1 MIGKAAAARLTGQ
14 NVRGLTTLKLE
25 KLIQFMK
32 EQRLLVICLMETWRV
47 TKQGLEIDEID
58 GFLILHHGE
67 TAKSCNRGR
76 NGVAIILSPEA
87 RAAWELGGSQE
98 WHGSTGRALTV
109 RLSLEGRKSLTV
121 CSAYAPTSGQTSA
134 ARQSFYDEVSTQI
147 RSENQDDLLAV
158 FIDGNASMGIG
169 PRPGNREQ
177 KGPKALGPW
186 GNRHVNS
193 AGQEMLEWLQVE
205 GLASARS
212 FFRAKGDRYGT
223 WWHPKN
229 RKAYSLDQILVRQ
242 RQVGRVK
249 QACTRIAVAVES
261 DHIPTYL
268 ELFVGRMQ
276 RRQKMTSQTKPA
288 NVSALRIPETRAA
301 YAEAVG
307 SKVAAWLQVHPAASL
322 EERAEAFRVIM
333 PVEALGICGKRER
346 REEGWFAANQERLM
360 ELVAE
365 RNRATAATRG
375 QQGQVD
381 VAQLKKARK
390 ALKRAVH
397 EAKLKDIVEK
407 IQSCSDG
414 QKDYWEVVR
423 ALNGGDSRT
432 TMVAMQKFLD
442 ADGVECV
449 TPKENAEAAA
459 KHFTKVYNIVRERP
473 SGAAE
478 AVDSVKQRQ
487 LRIDLDA
494 PIALSEVEEVLQKMK
509 PGKATSNMI
518 PGELL
523 TALCTSCTSSVALG
537 HFHQLVSDIF
547 EDKRSTPWPEAP
559 SRPTPPL
566 EISPEPPP
574 SRRRNERRPPHPPTP
589 VTMAETVSPPD
600 GPARD
605 VERSQKEL
613 VQGAKDHG
621 WRCQWQAENPKR
633 GASGARYARY
643 CVATTYSEA
652 IELGA
657 TRGDLNW
664 DLSHGYLQI
673 FPDSLRVELP
683 ADTAEGGDE
692 EPRAGPTT
700 ALLKEFAGMRLKI
713 LPKKGDLRDLNN
725 WRGIMLL
732 DAASKVM
739 SMIINSRLQLLLKE
753 VGIEE
758 QNGFMGGRGCSDGIF
773 CIRQALKKRREH
785 GKESWVLFVDL
796 VKAFDSVP
804 RDVLFTVLAKFG
816 VPPHLVSVIKRMNT
830 DLQVSFDLNGEPVAV
845 PCTVGVKQGCPLSPT
860 LFLFVMQACLES
872 LEKAMPAD
880 AKLKFRT
887 NTRTEGRN
895 GGHVS
900 GTNYT
905 NKGEFTFSFW
915 ASLYADDAATPFES
929 REALLK
935 ATNAMYDHLR
945 LFGLLMHVGAN
956 GKRSKTEAMFC
967 PARTDSYSAGDTS
980 DLLLECGGTV
990 SFTESFVY
998 LGSLLHYDL
1007 SDHHDV
1013 DARIKKASQA
1023 FGALRSKIFSSRD
1036 IPERL
1041 KGKVYASGVLAVLLY
1056 GCESWCLTAKSVRRL
1071 ANWHNKRIREM
1082 CRVTMLQTYVYR
1094 ISSESLQKRTGV
1106 FSLEHYLASST
1117 LLWAGHVARMHKNRL
1132 PKRLMLSWIPEPR
1145 VAGGQEMTY
1154 GRSLQRH
1161 LAHFKLPAAFIE
1173 WAPLAQDRA
1182 GWHKLVTEPPFEV
1195 GKPHVRQPRGDT
1207 RVTPED
1213 KKRLANERA
1222 AEITK
1227 RRADF
1232 NTNNTP

>member
-1 MIGKAAAARLTGQ
+1 MIGNAAAARLTGQ

-25 KLIQFMK
+25 KLVQFMK
-32 EQRLLVICLMETWRV
+32 EQRLLLTCLMETWRV
-47 TKQGLEIDEID
+47 TKQGLEIEEID
-58 GFLILHHGE
+58 GFLIIHHGE
-67 TAKSCNRGR
+67 SAKSCNRGR

-109 RLSLEGRKSLTV
+109 RIPVEGGKSLTV
-121 CSAYAPTSGQTSA
+121 CSAYAPTSGRTST
-134 ARQSFYDEVSTQI
+134 ARQAFYDEVSAQV
-147 RSENQDDLLAV
+147 RNENQNDILAV
-158 FIDGNASMGIG
+158 FIDGNASMGVG
-169 PRPGNREQ
+169 ARPGNREQ
-177 KGPKALGPW
+177 GGAKTLGPW
-186 GNRHVNS
+186 GNPHVNL

-229 RKAYSLDQILVRQ
+229 RKSYSLDQVLVRE

-249 QACTRIAVAVES
+249 QACTRSALAVES

-276 RRQKMTSQTKPA
+276 RRQKAAGQTKPA
-288 NVSALRIPETRAA
+288 NIAALRDPATMTA
-301 YAEAVG
+301 YADAVG
-307 SKVAAWLQVHPAASL
+307 LGVAAWLVVHPAASL

-333 PVEALGICGKRER
+333 PAKALETCGKRER
-346 REEGWFAANQERLM
+346 REEGWFAAHREVLM

-365 RNRATAATRG
+365 RNRAEAAARR
-375 QQGQVD
+375 QQGQAA
-381 VAQLKKARK
+381 VARLKEARK

-397 EAKLKDIVEK
+397 EAKMTDIAAK
-407 IQSCSDG
+407 IESFSGG
-414 QKDYWEVVR
+414 QKNYWEAVR
-423 ALNGGDSRT
+423 ALNGGDSRAAA
-432 TMVAMQKFLD
+432 VATQKFLD
-442 ADGVECV
+442 ADGIECA
-449 TPKENAEAAA
+449 TPKGNADAAA
-459 KHFTKVYNIVRERP
+459 KHFTKVDNIVRERP
-473 SGAAE
+473 PGAAE
-478 AVDSVKQRQ
+478 AVDSVKQRPM
-487 LRIDLDA
+487 RIDLDA
-494 PIALSEVEEVLQKMK
+494 PIALSEVEEVLRKAK
-509 PGKATSNMI
+509 PGKATSNMV

-523 TALCTSCTSSVALG
+523 VALSASSVALG
-537 HFHQLVSDIF
+537 LFHQFVSDIF
-547 EDKRSTPWPEAP
+547 ESERT
-559 SRPTPPL
+559 
-566 EISPEPPP
+566 EPPP
-574 SRRRNERRPPHPPTP
+574 APP
-589 VTMAETVSPPD
+589 VTPPD
-600 GPARD
+600 GPTPD

-621 WRCQWQAENPKR
+621 WRCQWQAENPKS
-633 GASGARYARY
+633 GASEDSYARY
-643 CVATTYSEA
+643 CGAMTYSEA
-652 IELGA
+652 IGLGA

-664 DLSHGYLQI
+664 DLGHGYLQI
-673 FPDSLRVELP
+673 FPDSLRVEP
-683 ADTAEGGDE
+683 HADAAEGGGT
-692 EPRAGPTT
+692 EPWAESKT
-700 ALLKEFAGMRLKI
+700 ALLKEFARMRLKI

-732 DAASKVM
+732 DAASKVV

-758 QNGFMGGRGCSDGIF
+758 QNGFMGGRGGSDGIF

-816 VPPHLVSVIKRMNT
+816 VPPHLVSVIKRMNM
-830 DLQVSFDLNGEPVAV
+830 DLQVIFDLNGEPVAV

-880 AKLKFRT
+880 AKLQFRT
-887 NTRTEGRN
+887 NTRTQGRN

-900 GTNYT
+900 GTDYK

-915 ASLYADDAATPFES
+915 ASLYADDAATPLAS
-929 REALLK
+929 REALLA

-967 PARTDSYSAGDTS
+967 PARTDTYSAGDTS
-980 DLLLECGGTV
+980 DLVLDCGGTV

-1013 DARIKKASQA
+1013 EARLKKASQA

-1041 KGKVYASGVLAVLLY
+1041 KGKVYAGGVLAVLLY
-1056 GCESWCLTAKSVRRL
+1056 GCESWCLTADSVQRL
-1071 ANWHNKRIREM
+1071 ANWHNKRVREM
-1082 CRVTMLQTYVYR
+1082 CRVTMLQTHIYL
-1094 ISSESLQKRTGV
+1094 ITSESLQKRTGV
-1106 FSLEHYLASST
+1106 FSLEHYLASRT

-1161 LAHFKLPAAFIE
+1161 LAHFNLPAAF
-1173 WAPLAQDRA
+1173 
-1182 GWHKLVTEPPFEV
+1182 TE
-1195 GKPHVRQPRGDT
+1195 
-1207 RVTPED
+1207 
-1213 KKRLANERA
+1213 
-1222 AEITK
+1222 
-1227 RRADF
+1227 
-1232 NTNNTP
+1232 